1 MRILVVEDDKPVARL
16 VKQGLESHQYR
27 VDVVCDERQVESL
40 FDHADFDLVILD
52 LVLPKLAGYE
62 VLNHMRTQRPYVPV
76 LALSSGA
83 GVEDRVK
90 GLDMGA
96 DDYLAKPFAFKEL
109 AARVRALLRRSPVS
123 LGFAR
128 RVEDLELDRVGRT
141 VRRGGRRIDLTP
153 REFALLDYLML
164 NAGQCVT
171 RAMITKYA
179 WDSPFDTGT
188 NIVDVYIMYLRN
200 KVDQGFEK
208 KLIRTVRGAGY
219 KLGGVQKAYGMA
231 GAGAGC
237 EY

>member
-1 MRILVVEDDKPVARL
+1 MHVLVVEDDKPVARL
-16 VKQGLESHQYR
+16 VKQGLESDQCR
-27 VDVVCDERQVESL
+27 VDVVCDGRQVESL
-40 FDHADFDLVILD
+40 IDHANFDLVILD
-52 LVLPKLAGYE
+52 LVLPRLAGYQ
-62 VLNHMRTQRPYVPV
+62 VLNHIRTQRPYVPV
-76 LALSSGA
+76 LALSGGA

-90 GLDMGA
+90 ALDMGA

-123 LGFAR
+123 LGFTR

-171 RAMITKYA
+171 RAMITKCA

-200 KVDQGFEK
+200 KVDLGFEK

-219 KLGGVQKAYGMA
+219 KLEGVQKPDGMA
-231 GAGAGC
+231 
-237 EY
+237 